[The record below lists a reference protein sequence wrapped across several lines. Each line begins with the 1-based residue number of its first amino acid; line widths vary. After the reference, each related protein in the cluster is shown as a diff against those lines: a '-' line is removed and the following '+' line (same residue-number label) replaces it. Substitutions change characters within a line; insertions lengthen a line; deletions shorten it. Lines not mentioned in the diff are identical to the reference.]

1 MTTHRP
7 FHCIIVVL
15 LFWQFSFTQTKNVS
29 STLDS
34 LHASKNKLQ
43 DKEAKVKTN
52 LALCKYYEAS
62 NHRNLDSLLYYANAA
77 LKLSDTGIDYKKQK
91 VEALYYL
98 ACYAT
103 EIEDTNK
110 ANGYIAQIK
119 ALSEQLSYGMGF
131 VYEAKLYG
139 RISNKENNLNM
150 AFLNYEKAYQIAKD
164 YKLPKHIIFNTA
176 LQLSRIYLMNRYNK
190 EIVSILLKENIDLVE
205 DHSIPIEDKA
215 RFYFDLGFYNDIYD
229 IDLHNAIANYK
240 KSIALYTQINDEMA
254 LAYPLI
260 NLAQTYQAI
269 GNYNKAIE
277 TFNSALDLDLASE
290 RTDSESYIFY
300 GLGVS
305 FFELKDYNTAEN
317 NLRKA
322 AKANR
327 IINDYSGEAYCL
339 KKIGEIYLKKGL
351 INKAHIILKRAVETY
366 KKGVIQLRQR
376 NPLDEGISDIYQQIS
391 EIYELKNDYKKS
403 LEYQTLYTAYNDSIN
418 NAQNTKV
425 TERFKFLKE
434 ATEKNKEIET
444 LENQNKIQQLKA
456 EKENTYKIG
465 LLIFLGL
472 IVLLLFVLINRYRL
486 KQKALK
492 IIQQKNE
499 ENKLL
504 MREVH
509 HRVKNNL
516 QIISSLLG
524 VQIGNSDNDKLKLI
538 LQESQNKIKS
548 MSLIHKNLYK
558 SDQFAKVSVDSYVNE
573 LVAEIKSS
581 YVKDTL
587 NINFNLDI
595 TEKQIPIGLAVPLG
609 LILNELITN
618 AHKYAFTDCPKK
630 ENNISISFH
639 QIQDTTKYRL
649 IVKDNGK
656 GLPKDFDIDNPS
668 YFGLQLV
675 HGLTGQLHGEVA
687 ITQNEGTAFNILLE
701 ASNAT

>member
-1 MTTHRP
+1 MNIYNP
-7 FHCIIVVL
+7 FHCL
-15 LFWQFSFTQTKNVS
+15 LATVMVCQFSFTQTKNDFNTLNRLHISLNDAKSKEDKVETTLALCS
-29 STLDS
+29 YYKAFRTQKLDS
-34 LHASKNKLQ
+34 LS
-43 DKEAKVKTN
+43 
-52 LALCKYYEAS
+52 
-62 NHRNLDSLLYYANAA
+62 YYANAA
-77 LKLSDTGIDYKKQK
+77 LKLSESNINFKEQK
-91 VEALYYL
+91 IEALYYL
-98 ACYAT
+98 GLHA
-103 EIEDTNK
+103 IETQDVDK
-110 ANGYIAQIK
+110 ARSYINQIR
-119 ALSEQLSYGMGF
+119 AISEKLSYGKGLM
-131 VYEAKLYG
+131 YSAKLSG
-139 RISNKENNLNM
+139 RMGDKENNLNM

-215 RFYFDLGFYNDIYD
+215 RFYLDLGFYNDIYD
-229 IDLHNAIANYK
+229 IDLHNAITNYK

-366 KKGVIQLRQR
+366 KKGIIQLRQR

-418 NAQNTKV
+418 NAQNIKV
-425 TERFKFLKE
+425 TERFKFLKA

-444 LENQNKIQQLKA
+444 LENQNKIQQLKV
-456 EKENTYKIG
+456 EKEKTFKIG
-465 LLIFLGL
+465 LSVFLGL
-472 IVLLLFVLINRYRL
+472 IVLLLFITINRNRL
-486 KQKALK
+486 KQRALK
-492 IIQQKNE
+492 TIQHKNE

-504 MREVH
+504 MREIH

-524 VQIGNSDNDKLKLI
+524 VQIGNSDNGKLKLI

-587 NINFNLDI
+587 NI
-595 TEKQIPIGLAVPLG
+595 
-609 LILNELITN
+609 
-618 AHKYAFTDCPKK
+618 KY
-630 ENNISISFH
+630 
-639 QIQDTTKYRL
+639 
-649 IVKDNGK
+649 
-656 GLPKDFDIDNPS
+656 
-668 YFGLQLV
+668 
-675 HGLTGQLHGEVA
+675 
-687 ITQNEGTAFNILLE
+687 
-701 ASNAT
+701 